1 MRPAGLY
8 AGCAWLA
15 VAAFIALG
23 AYVGLALAGPSA
35 LPAVAAELVVAMLS
49 IALAVGLW
57 RGSGRPW
64 VAILSLI
71 LGTVVTVVGLRHPW
85 ELDPPTT
92 LDNLG
97 FALVGVAIVLTSAF
111 ALNDEGGQ

>member
-35 LPAVAAELVVAMLS
+35 LRAVAAELAVAVLS
-49 IALAVGLW
+49 VALAIGLW

-64 VAILSLI
+64 VTILSLI
-71 LGTVVTVVGLRHPW
+71 LGTVVTVVGLLHPW
-85 ELDPPTT
+85 ELDRPTT
-92 LDNLG
+92 LDHLG

-111 ALNDEGGQ
+111 ALSEEGEQ